1 MRSSASSSCAAKR
14 TIRACR
20 HPVRHPHHNPYTYSP
35 RIHLM
40 TKQVQLS
47 DDAYAALKARKRPGE
62 SFSQAVL
69 RLSAAS
75 KDPWLFV
82 GRNASELSIE
92 EHLGRVKDMRRSL

>member
-1 MRSSASSSCAAKR
+1 MLDPVFRGPATP
-14 TIRACR
+14 TII
-20 HPVRHPHHNPYTYSP
+20 PI
-35 RIHLM
+35 RIHPEYIPV

-92 EHLGRVKDMRRSL
+92 AHLELVKDMRRSL